1 VAAENKIE
9 VSSPGRICLFGEHQ
23 DYLGLP
29 VIAAAVNIRA
39 KFSATENDKRIFCI
53 SKPDVGEEEE
63 IDPTKKQEYRSKR
76 DYLRSAV
83 NVLLRDGFRFGRGYD
98 ITLISSIPIGK
109 GCSSSSAILVAWI
122 GLLSRIATEGRSLT
136 PGEAA
141 QFGYIA
147 EVKEFNEPGGMMDHY
162 TSALGGMVYI
172 ETKGEI
178 KLNPLAV
185 SLPGVFT
192 LGDSLQP
199 KDTTGVLG
207 SVKGNAL
214 GGMAFVQKMIPTAAW
229 ETLRPEEAEAAVSGA
244 PDAQRRALLGNLRN
258 RDITREAKAIL
269 ELPALD
275 PVRLGALLTEE
286 HKILRENLG
295 ISTPRIDAMAAAAL
309 AAGAWGAKIN
319 GSGGGGCMFA
329 YCDETKAEAV
339 ARAMESAGGSASL
352 VHIDSGLKEER
363 L

>member
-1 VAAENKIE
+1 MAESKEII

-29 VIAAAVNIRA
+29 VIAAAVNLRA
-39 KFSATENDKRIFCI
+39 RFSAVANNSGVFKII
-53 SKPDVGEEEE
+53 MPDIGAEEE
-63 IDPTKKQEYRSKR
+63 IDPSLEQEYRSKR

-83 NVLLRDGFRFGRGYD
+83 NVLRRDGFKFGRGYD
-98 ITLISSIPIGK
+98 VTLTSGIPIGK

-122 GLLSRIATEGRSLT
+122 GLLSRIATEGRALST
-136 PGEAA
+136 GEAA
-141 QFGYIA
+141 QYGYYA
-147 EVKEFNEPGGMMDHY
+147 EVKEFKEPGGMMDHY

-178 KLNPLAV
+178 KLSPLAV
-185 SLPGVFT
+185 RLQGVFV
-192 LGDSLQP
+192 LGDSMQP

-214 GGMAFVQKMIPTAAW
+214 GGMEFVRKTIPASVW
-229 ETLRPEEAEAAVSGA
+229 ETLGGEEAAPAVVGA
-244 PDAQRRALLGNLRN
+244 PDEQSRALIGNLRN

-269 ELPALD
+269 ESAEPD
-275 PVRLGALLTEE
+275 PEKIGNLLTQE
-286 HKILRENLG
+286 HCALSENLG
-295 ISTPRIDAMAAAAL
+295 ISTQRIDAMVSGSL

-329 YCDETKAEAV
+329 YTDETNAQAV
-339 ARAMESAGGSASL
+339 VRAMVSAGGAAAL
-352 VHIDSGLKEER
+352 VHIDSGLKEESR
-363 L
+363 

>member
-1 VAAENKIE
+1 MSDKKTIV

-29 VIAAAVNIRA
+29 VIAAAVNMRA
-39 KFSATENDKRIFCI
+39 EFSATANGTGVFKIML
-53 SKPDVGEEEE
+53 PDIGKEEE
-63 IDPTKKQEYRSKR
+63 IDLSREQEYRSKR

-83 NVLLRDGFRFGRGYD
+83 NILRRDGFKFGEGYD
-98 ITLISSIPIGK
+98 IALTSGIPIGK

-122 GLLSRIATEGRSLT
+122 GLLSRIATEGRPLT

-141 QFGYIA
+141 KYGYFA

-178 KLNPLAV
+178 KLSPLAAK
-185 SLPGVFT
+185 LPGVFV
-192 LGDSLQP
+192 LGDSMEP

-207 SVKGNAL
+207 SVKGNAV
-214 GGMAFVQKMIPTAAW
+214 GGMAFAQQTIPGAAW
-229 ETLRPEEAEAAVSGA
+229 ETLGCEGAAAVAGA
-244 PDAQRRALLGNLRN
+244 PEALRRALTGNLRN

-269 ELPALD
+269 DSGAPD
-275 PVRLGALLTEE
+275 PEQIGVLLTQE
-286 HKILRENLG
+286 HAELSENLG
-295 ISTPRIDAMAAAAL
+295 ISTQRIDAMVSGAL

-329 YCDETKAEAV
+329 YTEETKAEFVRQAIV
-339 ARAMESAGGSASL
+339 SAGGEAAL
-352 VHIDSGLKEER
+352 LHIDSGLKEEQR
-363 L
+363 

>member
-1 VAAENKIE
+1 MSAEKIIT

-29 VIAAAVNIRA
+29 VIAAAINQRA
-39 KFSATENDKRIFCI
+39 KFTAVPNADGIFRIF
-53 SKPDVGEEEE
+53 KPDVKEYEE
-63 IDPTKKQEYRSKR
+63 IDPAQAQEYRSKR

-83 NVLLRDGFRFGRGYD
+83 NVLRHEGFVFEIGYD
-98 ITLISSIPIGK
+98 ITLRSDIPIGK

-122 GLLSRIATEGRSLT
+122 VLLNRIATEGRRLS
-136 PGEAA
+136 PSEAA
-141 QFGYIA
+141 RFGYRA
-147 EVKEFNEPGGMMDHY
+147 EVKEFGEPGGMMDHY

-178 KLNPLAV
+178 KLSPLPAAQ
-185 SLPGVFT
+185 PGVFV

-207 SVKGNAL
+207 SVRGNAA
-214 GGMAFVQKMIPTAAW
+214 GGMAFVQKTMPGASW
-229 ETLRPEEAEAAVSGA
+229 ETLRLEDAAAALGGA
-244 PDAQRRALLGNLRN
+244 PDSQLRALLGNLRN
-258 RDITREAKAIL
+258 RNITREAKAIL
-269 ELPALD
+269 ESPAPN
-275 PVRLGALLTEE
+275 PVVLGTLLTEE
-286 HKILRENLG
+286 HKMLGENLG
-295 ISTPRIDAMAAAAL
+295 VSTPRIDAMVAASL

-329 YCDETKAEAV
+329 YTDETKAEAV
-339 ARAMESAGGSASL
+339 ARAMESAGGAAAL

-363 L
+363 N